1 MESGSIGI
9 STNGIL
15 VLDVQGVV
23 TIECDKSSERNADGV
38 HKIPDKQEEEDRYNI
53 LRELVADVHKG
64 KFLPDFL
71 PPMLQS
77 RLEEL
82 KRQKELP

>member
-23 TIECDKSSERNADGV
+23 TIDSEENAPQPSPELPQ
-38 HKIPDKQEEEDRYNI
+38 HLSHMYQQEEIERSHTSGSSD
-53 LRELVADVHKG
+53 
-64 KFLPDFL
+64 
-71 PPMLQS
+71 
-77 RLEEL
+77 
-82 KRQKELP
+82 